1 MDKINFA
8 EPFVGKLE
16 NTHIKKA
23 IESKWLGKGEFVNK
37 FEKDFSKIIKSNYC
51 ITTNNGTSACL
62 LILMHLKI
70 KPGDEIIIPSM
81 TYISPIHM
89 IKLLGGVPVVVDVD
103 KDTFQIDIK
112 KINKKISKK
121 TKAILIIHNYGGVC
135 DYSEIINQAKKKKIT
150 IIEDFSETCL
160 SKIKNKFVGAN
171 FIKGLNLISFCSLHS
186 TKTITTGEGG
196 LILTNSKKNY
206 LNISNLRDH
215 GVHKKKA
222 YVYNQVGGNFRLSN
236 ILAAIGCAQLKRIHF
251 IMEKKI
257 QLNKVYQKYLFNNN
271 KIRFQKDPKSK
282 NIVKWSFPIKC
293 SNKILTNKIINFLNL
308 NRTIVRPSFKSLDR
322 FKYLNLINIQKN
334 KKNDFI
340 NSKILDET
348 VVLLPMHLN
357 LSNSNV
363 KFICN
368 EINRLSN

>member
-1 MDKINFA
+1 MKNKYSGNELKYLKKVLNEESGPNGTWVA
-8 EPFVGKLE
+8 SLE
-16 NTHIKKA
+16 NLFAKKFKGKYA
-23 IESKWLGKGEFVNK
+23 IAMNS
-37 FEKDFSKIIKSNYC
+37 
-51 ITTNNGTSACL
+51 GTSTLHAAL
-62 LILMHLKI
+62 TAVGVGY
-70 KPGDEIIIPSM
+70 GDEV
-81 TYISPIHM
+81 ISPALTVMMDTTTTLHTNA
-89 IKLLGGVPVVVDVD
+89 KPVYVDVD